1 MTPQAN
7 AGAATKSAHASA
19 QPAQAAQQLQQQQ
32 GVSSTKRRGSARAA
46 QRSESSQKQRESAG
60 SRRFTPAQQAVAAAL
75 MVVLKRAMK
84 DGKEAALVVKHALKS
99 NNIETRLLLD
109 LLPNNGPL
117 PTLQQIEQKMS
128 LPRLLSLSNLAE
140 QCKAANLKPLEV
152 FTRSVQCTARR
163 NAFGIVSIRSLAPDL
178 SRDLQQLGAQQKLA
192 DLIVAYLQPL
202 GTAAR

>member
-1 MTPQAN
+1 
-7 AGAATKSAHASA
+7 
-19 QPAQAAQQLQQQQ
+19 
-32 GVSSTKRRGSARAA
+32 
-46 QRSESSQKQRESAG
+46 
-60 SRRFTPAQQAVAAAL
+60 

-202 GTAAR
+202 AQRQDEEGVNRRSNALEVCLNHMLPGSSQHFQSVGASDIHGDLPRLHATLCLLHPC